1 VVERAQ
7 SLVRRAAPSDIEPKT
22 LRVLHA
28 VALALLFEEYDIA
41 ILTSALSR
49 IAADLGMAES
59 DFGMYLGVIRLGAVP
74 AFVFVPLADRFG
86 RRPIFIGSTVL
97 LGVLTFATAFVST
110 PLQFVAL
117 QALTRT
123 FFMTGS
129 AVAFVIIAEEFPARR
144 RGWGLGAV
152 AALGST
158 GHGLGAFMFALIDT
172 LPFGWRS
179 LYAFGIVPVMCL
191 PLFLRSIPETT
202 RFTQLHGEPSARVG
216 VFETLSSSL
225 VPLRM
230 LFETHAA
237 RSFALCVS
245 GFLVAA
251 AMLPA
256 FQFSGHYTQAGL
268 GFRPAQYSLMV
279 ICAGALGLVGNVVAG
294 RLGDSIG
301 RRRVGVVMLALC
313 PAAVFAFYFGPTWVV
328 VLSWVPL
335 VFCSMGG
342 RVILRALSTELFP
355 TSHRGAAAGAFSVAE
370 ALGAVC
376 AMFAIHAYGTAD
388 IADLAMIVAAISLL
402 AFGSAACVLLF
413 PETRMRELEEIALH

>member
-1 VVERAQ
+1 
-7 SLVRRAAPSDIEPKT
+7 
-22 LRVLHA
+22 VLHA
-28 VALALLFEEYDIA
+28 VSLALLFEEYDIA

-49 IAADLGMAES
+49 IAGELGMAEA
-59 DFGMYLGVIRLGAVP
+59 DFGLYLGVIRLGAVP
-74 AFVFVPLADRFG
+74 AFLFVPLADRVG
-86 RRPIFIGSTVL
+86 RRPVFLASTVV
-97 LGVLTFATAFVST
+97 LGILTCATAFVAT
-110 PLQFVAL
+110 PMQFVVL

-172 LPFGWRS
+172 LPYGWRA
-179 LYAFGIVPVMCL
+179 LYAFGIVPVLCL
-191 PLFLRSIPETT
+191 PMLVRSIPETT
-202 RFTQLHGEPSARVG
+202 RFTELRGATRAREG
-216 VFETLSSSL
+216 VLETLTSAL
-225 VPLRM
+225 DPLRM
-230 LFETHAA
+230 LFASHAA
-237 RSFALCVS
+237 RAFALCVS
-245 GFLVAA
+245 GFLIAA

-279 ICAGALGLVGNVVAG
+279 ILAGALGLVGNVVAG

-328 VLSWVPL
+328 VLSWMPL

-370 ALGAVC
+370 ALGAVF
-376 AMFAIHAYGTAD
+376 AMFAIHAYGTGD

-402 AFGSAACVLLF
+402 SFGSAACVLLF